1 MSTALR
7 AGGAVSSLPPLPETP
22 QPPSRPLADIIAAAR
37 LANCPQCWQRPG
49 RPCTISG
56 PPGDHLARFARALR
70 RGVLSE
76 ADMAAVPGT
85 AGACTMTTVIYE
97 PGGAS

>member
-1 MSTALR
+1 MSAALR
-7 AGGAVSSLPPLPETP
+7 DAGGAVSSLSPLPETL
-22 QPPSRPLADIIAAAR
+22 QPPRPLADIIAVAR
-37 LANCPQCWQRPG
+37 LANCPHCWQRPG

-76 ADMAAVPGT
+76 ADMTAVLAI
-85 AGACTMTTVIYE
+85 AGACTMTTVIHE
-97 PGGAS
+97 PGGAR